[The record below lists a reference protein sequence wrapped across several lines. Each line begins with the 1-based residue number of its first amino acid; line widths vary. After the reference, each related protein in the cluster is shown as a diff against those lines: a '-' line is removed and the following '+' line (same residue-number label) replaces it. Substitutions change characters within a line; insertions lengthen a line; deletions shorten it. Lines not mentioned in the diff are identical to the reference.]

1 MKMDARLSFL
11 LALGILAGCASNPPP
26 DKPSSRERCYSH
38 GEIRTCTDYPA
49 PSHQQVADLK
59 GLRPPP
65 AGVSRLVLVRND
77 WRDAYGQAQLV
88 LDGADLPR
96 LIPCSVVGA
105 DVPPGEHQL
114 HVSHVAVAE
123 PPLRLVLKSQEV
135 TVVNVKRIPRGA
147 GSRGFS
153 LQPLERAEAL
163 ALIQECAVV
172 GFADQTVRKV
182 PAR

>member
-1 MKMDARLSFL
+1 MKMDARLSLL
-11 LALGILAGCASNPPP
+11 LAIGILTGCADTPLP
-26 DKPSSRERCYSH
+26 DRPSSRERCYSH

-49 PSHQQVADLK
+49 PAHQMVADIK

-77 WRDAYGQAQLV
+77 WRDAFGQAQLV
-88 LDGADLPR
+88 LDGADLPK

-105 DVPPGEHQL
+105 DVPPGDHAL
-114 HVSHVAVAE
+114 RVSHVAAAV
-123 PPLRLVLKSQEV
+123 PPLRLTLKSQEV
-135 TVVNVKRIPRGA
+135 TVVNVKRMFRGT
-147 GSRGFS
+147 GPRGFS

-172 GFADQTVRKV
+172 GFTDQTVLKA